1 MKQASRALLG
11 GLFSLLGIGV
21 LFSGIVTGAAQ
32 SSCQALVV
40 EAMTGLGQNC
50 AGMGGGAACY
60 GRAASATL
68 LDGAEGVFESP
79 GDTLPLTSLSA
90 LNTSALSPAADDWGL
105 ALLNVQANVPLALSQ
120 QGLKF
125 LMVGQVDLQNAVD
138 PGSAFAPVDPII
150 VTPLVGANL
159 RSRPSAEGQVVGGAK
174 VGDELAADGRSA
186 DGGWLRVLAGG
197 QTAWISRQVVS
208 SQGDLD
214 SLPVITGESQ
224 SLMQSFFLNTGSDP
238 ATCDGLPQSMLVIQ
252 APAGLTARITV
263 NGIDIA
269 FESTIV
275 LRTIPGEGLRLFVL
289 NGGARVATVSI
300 PPGFTVNIPLSDD
313 GRQPSGA
320 PTGLRPITGDE
331 RGQLSSLT
339 NVVPDEV
346 VYDPLRVPS
355 AEEVQAIQS
364 ELNGAVGSV
373 ASGAAAGQ
381 ANCSRFRPTSP
392 LDGLAFGITNF
403 YWDGAPG
410 ATSYRIK
417 IYGPDGALRLTADTS
432 NVTTTFAI
440 DTGSPLGDGQT
451 FSWNVE
457 ALVNGQVACVSGR
470 VTLPRAIAAGQPVSG
485 GGGSGGGSPTAVPSP
500 TPPGWSG

>member
-1 MKQASRALLG
+1 MIQASRIFVGPLL
-11 GLFSLLGIGV
+11 SLLAVGL
-21 LFSGIVTGAAQ
+21 LFSGMVMGAAQ
-32 SSCQALVV
+32 STCEALVA
-40 EAMTGLGQNC
+40 EAFAGLSQNC
-50 AGMGGGAACY
+50 AEMGGGAACF

-68 LDGAEGVFESP
+68 LEGAEGDFESP
-79 GDTLPLTSLSA
+79 GDILPLTNLSA

-105 ALLNVQANVPLALSQ
+105 AILNVHANVPLALSE

-125 LMVGQVDLQNAVD
+125 IMVGQVDLGNAVD
-138 PGSAFAPVDPII
+138 PGSAFVPVDPIT

-159 RSRPSAEGQVVGGAK
+159 RSRPSAEGQIVGGAK
-174 VGDELAADGRSA
+174 VGEELAADGRSA
-186 DGGWLRVLAGG
+186 DSGWLRVLAVG

-208 SQGDLD
+208 SEGDLD

-224 SLMQSFFLNTGSDP
+224 SLMQSFFLHTGSDP

-252 APAGLTARITV
+252 SPAGLTARIAV

-275 LRTIPGEGLRLFVL
+275 LRTIPGEGLRIFVL
-289 NGGARVATVSI
+289 DGGARIATVSI

-320 PTGLRPITGDE
+320 PSGLRPITGDE

-339 NVVPDEV
+339 DAVPDEV

-355 AEEVQAIQS
+355 VEEVQTIQS

-417 IYGPDGALRLTADTS
+417 IYGTDGALRIAVDTS
-432 NVTTTFAI
+432 NVTTTFAV
-440 DTGSPLGDGQT
+440 DTGSPLGDGQN

-485 GGGSGGGSPTAVPSP
+485 GGSATAVPSP

>member
-1 MKQASRALLG
+1 MIRVSRVFVGLLLSLVAV
-11 GLFSLLGIGV
+11 GL
-21 LFSGIVTGAAQ
+21 LFSGMVIGAAQ
-32 SSCQALVV
+32 SSCEALVT
-40 EAMTGLGQNC
+40 EAFAGLSQNC
-50 AGMGGGAACY
+50 VGMGGGAACY
-60 GRAASATL
+60 GRAASASFQ
-68 LDGAEGVFESP
+68 DGTEGAFASP
-79 GDTLPLTSLSA
+79 GDILPLTSISA
-90 LNTSALSPAADDWGL
+90 LSTSALSPAADDWGL
-105 ALLNVQANVPLALSQ
+105 ALLNVYANVPLALSQ

-125 LMVGQVDLQNAVD
+125 LMVGQVDLGNAVD
-138 PGSAFAPVDPII
+138 PTSAFVPVDPVI

-159 RSRPSAEGQVVGGAK
+159 RSRPSTEGQVVGGAK
-174 VGDELAADGRSA
+174 VGEQLAADGRSP
-186 DGGWLRVLAGG
+186 DGAWLRVLAAS

-214 SLPVITGESQ
+214 SLPVITGESR
-224 SLMQSFFLNTGSDP
+224 SLMQSFFLNTGADP
-238 ATCDGLPQSMLVIQ
+238 TPCDGLPPSMLVIQ
-252 APAGLTARITV
+252 SPAGMTARITV

-275 LRTIPGEGLRLFVL
+275 LRTIPGEGLRVFVL

-300 PPGFTVNIPLSDD
+300 PPGFTVNIPLSGDS
-313 GRQPSGA
+313 RQPSGA
-320 PTGLRPITGDE
+320 PTGLRAITGDE
-331 RGQLSSLT
+331 RSQLSSLT
-339 NVVPDEV
+339 NIVPPEV

-355 AEEVQAIQS
+355 AGEVQAIQS
-364 ELNGAVGSV
+364 QLNSAVGSV

-392 LDGLAFGITNF
+392 LDGLAFGVTNF

-417 IYGPDGALRLTADTS
+417 IYGPDGALRITAETTT
-432 NVTTTFAI
+432 VTTTFAV

-457 ALVNGQVACVSGR
+457 ALVSGQVACVSGR
-470 VTLPRAIAAGQPVSG
+470 VTLPRAITAGQPVSG
-485 GGGSGGGSPTAVPSP
+485 GSGDGSSVVPSP